1 MARLQ
6 RYYIISRRQVRA
18 TGVAQRLG
26 RPLLCCSMPSWCS
39 ESIIP
44 FCLLA
49 AAAQVVKVDRRKTG
63 GEHTDA
69 MPLAGGRATDA

>member
-1 MARLQ
+1 
-6 RYYIISRRQVRA
+6 
-18 TGVAQRLG
+18 
-26 RPLLCCSMPSWCS
+26 MPSWCS

-44 FCLLA
+44 FYLLA

-69 MPLAGGRATDA
+69 MPLTGGRATDA